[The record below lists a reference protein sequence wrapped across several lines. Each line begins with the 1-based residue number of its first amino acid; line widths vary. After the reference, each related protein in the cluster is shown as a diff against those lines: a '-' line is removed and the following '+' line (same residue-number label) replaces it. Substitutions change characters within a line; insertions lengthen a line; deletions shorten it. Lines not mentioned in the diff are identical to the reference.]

1 MISFSSAIA
10 LDLVPR
16 YHPCKPLTTTGTRIV
31 TRVCQFKIDQIHQRT
46 NFMWQ
51 ENQPKGIFMKTFP
64 PEHISEESIYLHWM
78 SRVWHLQHLHD
89 GARRRLVGLICCHSW
104 RTGSHQLP
112 PNRTKWSSIART
124 EANHRWVVLSQV
136 RAWEI
141 ETHVSVR
148 SQMTRGVADTI
159 LKLDLPCTKNRIF
172 CPKRFDLPS
181 FGR

>member
-64 PEHISEESIYLHWM
+64 PEHISEESIYLHPM
-78 SRVWHLQHLHD
+78 SRVWHLQRLHENTH
-89 GARRRLVGLICCHSW
+89 RRLVGLLCC
-104 RTGSHQLP
+104 G
-112 PNRTKWSSIART
+112 
-124 EANHRWVVLSQV
+124 
-136 RAWEI
+136 
-141 ETHVSVR
+141 
-148 SQMTRGVADTI
+148 G
-159 LKLDLPCTKNRIF
+159 LDLTSFLPKSNELIF
-172 CPKRFDLPS
+172 HRKDTSGAPLGCSKSSKRPRFQLHS
-181 FGR
+181 QN